1 MKKAFLS
8 LLLCLAGVW
17 QAAAASIWLA
27 DLRCENLTNPLGI
40 DNTAPRF
47 SWKVLASDGSMS
59 QHAYQIQVGTDSV
72 RLSQGRADLWD
83 TGRVESD
90 ASVMVPYG
98 GRDLK
103 SRMLCYWRVRVTDEQ
118 GNQSDWS
125 QVQRF
130 AVGILEEEGDDLRG
144 TFISLAGE
152 KVSAPLLRK
161 KFRVDALSTAFLH
174 VASLGYHEAYLNGR
188 KVDASVLAPAVSQLD
203 KRCLI
208 VTYDVTSL
216 LKPGENELLLWI
228 GKGWYKQTTF
238 KAEHD
243 GPVVCAELSA
253 LNKKGGWDTLVATD
267 DTWQGRESGYSD
279 TGSWNALQFGGE
291 RIDARQLPI
300 SLTPAGLDKLAWEN
314 TAEINVAS
322 RRLTPQMCEPNK
334 VQETLSPKSI
344 TLLENG
350 TWLVDM
356 GKVLTGWFEL
366 RIPPLPAGHELKV
379 SYSDF
384 MKPDGTIEE
393 QGESDIYV
401 ASGRTA
407 DLFCNKFHHHAFRYA
422 KISGLPC
429 KPQPAQVKAYLV
441 HGDYRPA
448 STFVCSD
455 RDLNAIHDMV
465 NYTLRCLTFSGYMVD
480 CPHLERTGYG
490 GDGNSSTQV
499 FQTMYDAAPT
509 YLNWLQAW
517 EDVIQ
522 PDGGLP
528 HVAPAGGGGGG
539 PYWCGFIVLAPWR
552 TYLNYGDSRLLERCY
567 DDMKAWMGY
576 VRKYMVDGLLQRW
589 PDTSYRG
596 WYLGDWLAPMG
607 VDSGNQASID
617 LVNNCFISDCL
628 GALCRVAGA
637 LGRADEA
644 KDFAAQ
650 KEALNKRI
658 HQAFYKAEEHIYAT
672 GSQLDMTYPMLVGV
686 VPSELYASVKDEME
700 RRTAE
705 QYRGHIG
712 VGLVGVPILTEW
724 AVQNRAADWMYRLLK
739 QPDYP
744 GYLHMLLNGATTTW
758 EYWSGERSRVH
769 NCYNG
774 IGNWFY
780 QAIGGIRPDAD
791 KAGYKHFFIEPQIP
805 QGVTWAHTTKDT
817 PYGTVV
823 VNWALKDGGLKVHIS
838 IPIGSTADLRLPGNA
853 SLCKVNGKD
862 VALAEKS
869 LLLEAGTYDIEAS
882 LPD

>member
-1 MKKAFLS
+1 MKKTLFILFLS
-8 LLLCLAGVW
+8 LAGVLR
-17 QAAAASIWLA
+17 AAAAPVTLT
-27 DLRCENLTNPLGI
+27 DLRCENLSNPIGI
-40 DNTAPRF
+40 DNTVPHF
-47 SWKVLASDGSMS
+47 SWKVLSSEAPLRQS
-59 QHAYQIQVGTDSV
+59 AYEIEVATDSA
-72 RLSQGRADLWD
+72 RLCQGKADLWK

-90 ASVMVPYG
+90 ASVMVPYQ
-98 GRDLK
+98 GRRLE
-103 SRMLCYWRVRVTDEQ
+103 SRMLCYWRVRVADGQ
-118 GNQSDWS
+118 GAWS
-125 QVQRF
+125 AWSPVQRF
-130 AVGILEEEGDDLRG
+130 AVGILEEEGDALQG
-144 TFISLAGE
+144 KFISLAGE
-152 KVSAPLLRK
+152 KVSSPLLRK

-188 KVDASVLAPAVSQLD
+188 KVDASVLAPSVSQLD

-216 LKPGENELLLWI
+216 LKPGENELLLWL

-243 GPVVCAELSA
+243 GPVACAELAA
-253 LNKKGGWDTLVATD
+253 LNKKGGWDTLLATD
-267 DTWQGRESGYSD
+267 GTWEGRESGYAD
-279 TGSWNALQFGGE
+279 MGTWNALQFGGE
-291 RIDARQLPI
+291 RMDARLLPR
-300 SLTPAGLDKLAWEN
+300 SLAPGELDKLAWEKA
-314 TAEINVAS
+314 AEIDVAS

-334 VQETLSPKSI
+334 IQETLSPKSI
-344 TLLENG
+344 TFLENG

-366 RIPPLPAGHELKV
+366 RIPSLPAGHELKV
-379 SYSDF
+379 TYSDF
-384 MKPDGTIEE
+384 MKPDGTVEE
-393 QGESDIYV
+393 QGESDVYV
-401 ASGRTA
+401 ASGRSG
-407 DLFCNKFHHHAFRYA
+407 DIFCNKFHHHAFRYV
-422 KISGLPC
+422 KIAGLPER
-429 KPQPAQVKAYLV
+429 PQPAHVKAYLV
-441 HGDYRPA
+441 HGDYQPA
-448 STFVCSD
+448 ATFVCSD

-499 FQTMYDAAPT
+499 LQTMYDVAPT

-596 WYLGDWLAPMG
+596 WYLGDWLAPIG

-644 KDFAAQ
+644 KGFAEE

-658 HQAFYKAEEHIYAT
+658 HQAFYNAEEHIYAT
-672 GSQLDMTYPMLVGV
+672 GSQLDMAYPMLVGA
-686 VPSELYASVKDEME
+686 VPEDLYVQVKEEMK
-700 RRTAE
+700 RRSLE
-705 QYRGHIG
+705 QYKGHIG
-712 VGLVGVPILTEW
+712 VGLVGVPILTDW
-724 AVQNRAADWMYRLLK
+724 AIQNGEADFMYHLLK

-780 QAIGGIRPDAD
+780 QAVGGIKPDAE
-791 KAGYKHFFIEPQIP
+791 APGYKHFFIEPQIP
-805 QGVTWAHTTKDT
+805 QGVTWANTTKET

-823 VNWALKDGGLKVHIS
+823 VNWALKDGKLKVHVS
-838 IPIGSTADLRLPGNA
+838 IPVGSAADLKLPGA
-853 SLCKVNGKD
+853 TVSKVNGKD
-862 VALAEKS
+862 VALSEDS
-869 LLLEAGTYDIEAS
+869 LLLEAGTYEVEAVIA
-882 LPD
+882 D

>member
-1 MKKAFLS
+1 MRPQEMYEACVTALGDYVRGAGYKDVVIGLS
-8 LLLCLAGVW
+8 G
-17 QAAAASIWLA
+17 
-27 DLRCENLTNPLGI
+27 GI
-40 DNTAPRF
+40 DSTVVA
-47 SWKVLASDGSMS
+47 
-59 QHAYQIQVGTDSV
+59 
-72 RLSQGRADLWD
+72 
-83 TGRVESD
+83 
-90 ASVMVPYG
+90 VM
-98 GRDLK
+98 
-103 SRMLCYWRVRVTDEQ
+103 
-118 GNQSDWS
+118 
-125 QVQRF
+125 
-130 AVGILEEEGDDLRG
+130 A
-144 TFISLAGE
+144 A
-152 KVSAPLLRK
+152 
-161 KFRVDALSTAFLH
+161 DALGAAFLH

-203 KRCLI
+203 KRALI

-228 GKGWYKQTTF
+228 GKGWYKQNTF

-243 GPVVCAELSA
+243 GPVACAELSV
-253 LNKKGGWDTLVATD
+253 LNKNGGWDTLVATD
-267 DTWQGRESGYSD
+267 DTWEGRESGYAD
-279 TGSWNALQFGGE
+279 TGSWFALQFGGE
-291 RIDARQLPI
+291 RIDARRLPA
-300 SLTPAGLDKLAWEN
+300 SLTSAGLDKLDWGK

-350 TWLVDM
+350 MWLVDM

-366 RIPPLPAGHELKV
+366 QIPSLPAGHELKV

-576 VRKYMVDGLLQRW
+576 VRKYMADGLLRRW
-589 PDTSYRG
+589 PDTDYRG

-617 LVNNCFISDCL
+617 LVNNCFVSDCL
-628 GALCRVAGA
+628 EALGRVAGA

-644 KDFAAQ
+644 KGFAAE
-650 KEALNKRI
+650 KETLNKRI
-658 HQAFYKAEEHIYAT
+658 HQAFYKTEEHIYAT

-823 VNWALKDGGLKVHIS
+823 VNWALKDGGLKVHVS

-862 VALAEKS
+862 VALTEES
-869 LLLEAGTYDIEAS
+869 LPLEAGTYDIEAS

>member
-1 MKKAFLS
+1 M
-8 LLLCLAGVW
+8 
-17 QAAAASIWLA
+17 
-27 DLRCENLTNPLGI
+27 
-40 DNTAPRF
+40 
-47 SWKVLASDGSMS
+47 
-59 QHAYQIQVGTDSV
+59 
-72 RLSQGRADLWD
+72 
-83 TGRVESD
+83 
-90 ASVMVPYG
+90 
-98 GRDLK
+98 
-103 SRMLCYWRVRVTDEQ
+103 
-118 GNQSDWS
+118 
-125 QVQRF
+125 
-130 AVGILEEEGDDLRG
+130 
-144 TFISLAGE
+144 
-152 KVSAPLLRK
+152 
-161 KFRVDALSTAFLH
+161 
-174 VASLGYHEAYLNGR
+174 
-188 KVDASVLAPAVSQLD
+188 APAVSQLD

-291 RIDARQLPI
+291 RIDARQLPL
-300 SLTPAGLDKLAWEN
+300 SLTPAGLDKLAWEK

-366 RIPPLPAGHELKV
+366 QIPSLPAGHELKV

-422 KISGLPC
+422 KISGLPY

-823 VNWALKDGGLKVHIS
+823 VNWALKDGGLKVHVS

-862 VALAEKS
+862 IALTEES